1 MKKRGIG
8 IAFYGVGIAFY
19 GVMRNFSFAF
29 LPSCRMFSFISSLRF
44 ASLRFSSLR
53 FASAAGSTDSP
64 PAASPPEPPMG
75 NLDNASLFNP
85 AGLTMNEFW
94 SSFKAK
100 IESDVNMVA
109 DKIIPKPLQGPIKG
123 TVKRALKI
131 TKTLVTSGARSAKR

>member
-1 MKKRGIG
+1 MGSALPSMGSCKIFHLR
-8 IAFYGVGIAFY
+8 
-19 GVMRNFSFAF
+19 SF
-29 LPSCRMFSFISSLRF
+29 LPVGCSHS
-44 ASLRFSSLR
+44 SLRFSSLR

>member
-1 MKKRGIG
+1 
-8 IAFYGVGIAFY
+8 
-19 GVMRNFSFAF
+19 
-29 LPSCRMFSFISSLRF
+29 MFSFI
-44 ASLRFSSLR
+44 SSLR